1 MAGTWGTSH
10 GGVKIGTFWD
20 GIELSSDGS
29 KARITDPRVEIY
41 RADNIVDSTN
51 KLTVSGGAVTD
62 DSWSNLNVG
71 GSGTER
77 IKTVSA
83 TWVTLD
89 YGATSSHDF
98 SASLSGVDYAGSTLS
113 NTDSVTYPA
122 RAYAAPA
129 APSGFSVVRNSDTSF
144 SLAWINNSTA
154 SGPYTNVVLDRWVD
168 GVWAAYTTLG
178 AVTSYTDTGTSA
190 NHQYSYRVRATN
202 VSGTSGYL
210 YSPAIYGTT
219 PTVPSGVS
227 ASYVSDS
234 QINVAWTNNSA
245 IATNVFLYRWDNV
258 GNTWNQI
265 ATLAST
271 TVAYQDYTTI
281 ADRRYCYAVAAVNLG
296 IVSASAYSGYVN
308 TTPAAPINALASK
321 SGTSVTVTWTNKA
334 TYSTGV
340 EVWHAANGVW
350 DGAVLASLAGTATS
364 YTHSSVNTAQTH
376 QYRVRAINTRNSDY
390 STTGVVQLLTAPLAP
405 TIVAS
410 KLVYDAA
417 LEQVVLTWVHNSVDS
432 TIQTAAEARISVLG
446 ANTWTTYTKTTE
458 TSHTFT
464 TPANGN
470 SYELQVRTKGGY
482 ASFGAW
488 SASQIV
494 TASATPSVTINS
506 PVGAVLSLTAVL
518 ALGWTF
524 YDPESTS
531 QAAWVATL
539 SKAGQEL
546 EELHGSSEKTCTFK
560 TALANDT
567 SYVVTVQAQDG
578 SGLWSAPASRT
589 YTTDFVDPP
598 TGTLTIAFEPEYG
611 RSTMDIVTPAPTAGQ
626 ATPIYAQVFRD
637 GVLIADN
644 LSPVSSTID
653 YVPPINASVTYTVV
667 VWSAIPTN
675 SISMDYVV
683 NTATPWVF
691 INGGNGFA
699 QVARLLGN
707 PSVEESVQ
715 REKVLHQFA
724 GRTKPVEFLGSSR
737 SRTYKLSGDVEGI
750 NNGSDLGEWTAFED
764 IADLPAPL
772 VYRDP
777 MGRRSFVSIGEVSI
791 SHNTSLVEHDGKN
804 INLAAVSATL
814 TEVDYAE

>member
-1 MAGTWGTSH
+1 MAGDWGGSH
-10 GGVKIGTFWD
+10 NGVKIGCFYD
-20 GIELSSDGS
+20 AIELSSDGS
-29 KARITDPRVEIY
+29 KARITDPRVEIS
-41 RADNIVDSTN
+41 RTVNISDSTN
-51 KLTVSGGAVTD
+51 KLTVSGGCVTD

-77 IKTVSA
+77 IKTVGAS
-83 TWVTLD
+83 WVTLT
-89 YGATSSHDF
+89 YGATSTHDF
-98 SASLSGVDYAGSTLS
+98 TASLSGVDYAGSTLT
-113 NTDSVTYPA
+113 NTYTVTYPA

-129 APSGFSVVRNSDTSF
+129 APSGMSVVRNSDTSF
-144 SLAWINNSTA
+144 SLAWTNNSTA
-154 SGPYTNVVLDRWVD
+154 SAPYTNVVLDRWVD

-210 YSPAIYGTT
+210 YAPIYGTT
-219 PTVPSGVS
+219 PTIPSGVS
-227 ASYVSDS
+227 ASWASDN
-234 QINVAWTNNSA
+234 QINVSWTNNS
-245 IATNVFLYRWDNV
+245 TVVSNVFLYRWDNV
-258 GNTWNQI
+258 GNAWNQI
-265 ATLAST
+265 ATLGST
-271 TVAYQDYTTI
+271 TVAYQDLTTI
-281 ADRRYCYAVAAVNLG
+281 VDRRYCYAVVAVNLG
-296 IVSASAYSGYVN
+296 IASAMAYSGYIN
-308 TTPAAPINALASK
+308 TTPAAPINAVASK

-334 TYSTGV
+334 TYSTAV
-340 EVWHAANGVW
+340 EVWHAANSVW
-350 DGAVLASLAGTATS
+350 DGAALVSLASTATS

-376 QYRVRAINTRNSDY
+376 QYRVRAVNTRNSDY
-390 STTGVVQLLTAPLAP
+390 ATTGVVQLLTAPLAP

-432 TIQTAAEARISVLG
+432 TIQTAAEARISILG
-446 ANTWTTYTKTTE
+446 ANTWTTYTKTVE
-458 TSHTFT
+458 TTHTFT
-464 TPANGN
+464 TPTNGK

-518 ALGWTF
+518 AVGWTF

-539 SKAGQEL
+539 SRAGQVL
-546 EELHGSSEKTCTFK
+546 EELTGSSEKVCTFK

-567 SYVVTVQAQDG
+567 SYVVAVEAQDG
-578 SGLWSAPASRT
+578 SGLWSAVTSRT

-611 RSTMDIVTPAPTAGQ
+611 RSTMDVVTPAPTAGQ
-626 ATPIYAQVFRD
+626 AAPIYAQVFRD

-653 YVPPINASVTYTVV
+653 YVPPINTSVVYKVV

-683 NTATPWVF
+683 DTATPWVF
-691 INGGNGFA
+691 INGGNGFV

-750 NNGSDLGEWTAFED
+750 NNGSELGEWTAFED

-791 SHNTSLVEHDGKN
+791 SHNTNVVEHDGKRV
-804 INLAAVSATL
+804 NLASVSATL
-814 TEVDYAE
+814 TEIDYAE

>member
-1 MAGTWGTSH
+1 MAGDWGASH
-10 GGVKIGTFWD
+10 NGVKIGCFYD
-20 GIELSSDGS
+20 AIELSSDGS

-41 RADNIVDSTN
+41 RSVNISDSTN
-51 KLTVSGGAVTD
+51 KLSVSGGAITD

-83 TWVTLD
+83 TWCTLT
-89 YGATSSHDF
+89 YGATSTHDF

-113 NTDSVTYPA
+113 NTYTVTYPA

-129 APSGFSVVRNSDTSF
+129 APSGISVVRVSDTSF
-144 SLAWINNSTA
+144 NVAWVNNSTA
-154 SGPYTNVVLDRWVD
+154 SAPYTNVYVERSSNA
-168 GVWAAYTTLG
+168 GASYTVVATLG
-178 AVTSYTDTGTSA
+178 AVTSWSDAGTVA
-190 NHQYSYRVRATN
+190 NNRYIYRVRAGN
-202 VSGTSGYL
+202 VSGYSGYVTSG
-210 YSPAIYGTT
+210 SYGTT

-234 QINVAWTNNSA
+234 QINVAWTNNTTVASY
-245 IATNVFLYRWDNV
+245 VYLYRWDNV
-258 GNTWNQI
+258 GNAWNQI

-271 TVAYQDYTTI
+271 TVAYQDLTTI

-296 IVSASAYSGYVN
+296 VLSGSTWSGYVN
-308 TTPAAPINALASK
+308 TTPAAPINAVASK
-321 SGTSVTVTWTNKA
+321 SGTSITVTWTNKA
-334 TYSTGV
+334 TYSTLV

-350 DGAVLASLAGTATS
+350 DGAAIASLAGTATS

-376 QYRVRAINTRNSDY
+376 QYRVRAVNTRNSDY
-390 STTGVVQLLTAPLAP
+390 ATTGVVQLLTAPLAP

-417 LEQVVLTWVHNSVDS
+417 LEQVAITWVHNSVDS
-432 TIQTAAEARISVLG
+432 TIQTAAEARISILG

-458 TSHTFT
+458 TTHTFT
-464 TPANGN
+464 TPTNGH

-506 PVGAVLSLTAVL
+506 PVGTVLSLTAVL

-546 EELHGSSEKTCTFK
+546 EELTGSSEKTCTFK

-611 RSTMDIVTPAPTAGQ
+611 RSTMDIVTPAPAIGQ
-626 ATPIYAQVFRD
+626 ADPIYAQVFRD

-644 LSPVSSTID
+644 LNPVSSTID
-653 YVPPINASVTYTVV
+653 YVPAINTNVVYTVV
-667 VWSAIPTN
+667 VWSAIPTS
-675 SISMDYVV
+675 SISEDYVV
-683 NTATPWVF
+683 STATPWVF

-737 SRTYKLSGDVEGI
+737 SRTYKLSGNVEGI
-750 NNGSDLGEWTAFED
+750 NNGSELGEWTAFED

-791 SHNTSLVEHDGKN
+791 SHDAKTTGDKG
-804 INLAAVSATL
+804 NLASVSATL
-814 TEVDYAE
+814 TEIDYAE